1 MPAGPGPG
9 PATGKPA
16 GAVTAPTFSAA
27 TLDGGTLNFPGDYRG
42 KKVLLVFWATW
53 CAPCRAE
60 LPHLREARD
69 KLGGR
74 GLEIVG
80 VSLDT
85 KPPSAVKSFADE
97 HKLTWRH
104 AYDNDAAIARKY
116 GVTAI
121 PAMFLV
127 DGSTGNVLASGTDL
141 TGGDLVRM
149 LEKYL
154 KS

>member
-1 MPAGPGPG
+1 M
-9 PATGKPA
+9 
-16 GAVTAPTFSAA
+16 
-27 TLDGGTLNFPGDYRG
+27 
-42 KKVLLVFWATW
+42 LLVFWATW

-60 LPHLREARD
+60 MPHLREARD
-69 KLGGR
+69 KLGGS
-74 GLEIVG
+74 GFEIVG

-85 KPPSAVKSFADE
+85 KPASAVKKFADE

-104 AYDNDAAIARKY
+104 AYDNDAVIARKY
-116 GVTAI
+116 GVNAI

-127 DGSTGNVLASGTDL
+127 DGSTGSVLASGSEL
-141 TGGDLVRM
+141 AGGNLVRT